1 MYNQDTVQQTYNKIS
16 MTTNISYLICFHMTN
31 QSFYFDKNRKFA
43 YSKSWFWHQIDEN
56 KKVTSMSMHRIITPL

>member
-43 YSKSWFWHQIDEN
+43 YSKS
-56 KKVTSMSMHRIITPL
+56 